1 MKSLFLT
8 SSFLILSSAFVV
20 NASEPAPAANDAESA
35 QDSRFTN
42 DEAMSGSNI
51 FSKLMEKTPAD
62 FKLNSWMSIGN
73 GALADANGAN
83 GADGITDDGT
93 VGVNQLGLSMNK
105 TGEKVSYHM
114 DVLFG
119 RDAGYFQG
127 HHNDGNNWDNSA
139 GFNNGDKY
147 SFALPQF
154 YMTTNYGE
162 TTLKLG
168 HFLADSHTGHYSSDR
183 FFATRTGAEVAL
195 SPYTL
200 NGVVAHRSI
209 GDVDYHIGWS
219 SGINVAFNTMA
230 GAGTG
235 TAGDNRVVGGDTLIF
250 GAKTAL
256 SDKTHLRYN
265 GYQGSLS
272 GFNAFA
278 NTVVNDSYS
287 HDLTVSHQANDK
299 LTLEFY
305 YGTKTGADIHAFRQS
320 AFYQLNDVMTVGQRY
335 EDVRGAVKAST
346 HTVGLNIKSS
356 KFERLTLRP
365 EIRYNQVGAA
375 DNTSFFM
382 DAVFAY

>member
-346 HTVGLNIKSS
+346 PTVGLNINSS

>member
-1 MKSLFLT
+1 MKSLFLK
-8 SSFLILSSAFVV
+8 SSFLILSSVFVV
-20 NASEPAPAANDAESA
+20 NASEPGQVETEVESV

-42 DEAMSGSNI
+42 NEGMSETNM
-51 FSKLMEKTPAD
+51 FSKLMDRTPAG
-62 FKLNSWMSIGN
+62 FSLNSWMSIGN
-73 GALADANGAN
+73 GALADAAGAN
-83 GADGITDDGT
+83 GTTDDGT

-168 HFLADSHTGHYSSDR
+168 HFLADSHSGHYSSDR

-230 GAGTG
+230 GTGTG
-235 TAGDNRVVGGDTLIF
+235 TAGDNRTVGGDTLIF

-256 SDKTHLRYN
+256 SEKTHLRYN

-272 GFNAFA
+272 GFNASA
-278 NTVVNDSYS
+278 NTVINDSYS
-287 HDLTVSHQANDK
+287 HDLTVSHEANDK

-320 AFYQLNDVMTVGQRY
+320 TFYKLSDVMTIGHRY
-335 EDVRGAVKAST
+335 EDVRGGVKAST

-365 EIRYNQVGAA
+365 EIRYSKVGAA
-375 DNTSFFM
+375 DTTSFFM
-382 DAVFAY
+382 DAVFTY

>member
-1 MKSLFLT
+1 MKSLFLK
-8 SSFLILSSAFVV
+8 SSFLILSSVFVV
-20 NASEPAPAANDAESA
+20 NASEPGQVETEVESV

-42 DEAMSGSNI
+42 NEGMSGTNM
-51 FSKLMEKTPAD
+51 FSKLMDRTPAG
-62 FKLNSWMSIGN
+62 FSLNSWMSIGN
-73 GALADANGAN
+73 GALADAAGAN
-83 GADGITDDGT
+83 GITDDGT

-230 GAGTG
+230 GTGTG
-235 TAGDNRVVGGDTLIF
+235 TAGDNRTVGGDTLIF

-256 SDKTHLRYN
+256 SEKTHLRYN

-272 GFNAFA
+272 GFNASA
-278 NTVVNDSYS
+278 NTVINDSYS
-287 HDLTVSHQANDK
+287 HDLTVSHEANDK

-320 AFYQLNDVMTVGQRY
+320 TFYKLSDVMTIGQRY
-335 EDVRGAVKAST
+335 EDVRGGVKAST

-365 EIRYNQVGAA
+365 EIRYSKVGAT